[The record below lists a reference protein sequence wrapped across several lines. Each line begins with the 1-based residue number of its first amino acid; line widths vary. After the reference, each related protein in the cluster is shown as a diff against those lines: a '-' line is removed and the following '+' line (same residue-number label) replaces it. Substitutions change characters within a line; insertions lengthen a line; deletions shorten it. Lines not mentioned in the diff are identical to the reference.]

1 MLFSTQTQ
9 LLAVWQV
16 LSAIFLPPSH
26 STGHMISYIS
36 VSPNDP
42 NKRRS
47 GLNMTLKLKDTK
59 TLLFTYWRNKRVQYL
74 LMETETLLTDGKI
87 RGEIGK
93 SSGLENML
101 YLRTYIILKPCGPG
115 EKGHKRL

>member
-1 MLFSTQTQ
+1 
-9 LLAVWQV
+9 
-16 LSAIFLPPSH
+16 
-26 STGHMISYIS
+26 
-36 VSPNDP
+36 
-42 NKRRS
+42 
-47 GLNMTLKLKDTK
+47 
-59 TLLFTYWRNKRVQYL
+59 
-74 LMETETLLTDGKI
+74 METETLLTDGKI